1 MTQSRLILVGENRL
15 FRESLGYVLA
25 TEDMTIAAQVSYLS
39 EVPPLLS
46 AAGPGADLIVYD
58 HSENSIADFSALK
71 EITREFT
78 QVGVVILADH
88 IDRAGLDLAV
98 ATGARGFLPKSVSAT
113 ALRLSL
119 ELILLGEDL
128 FPSPVLP
135 ASEQPMAAKPPIATE
150 AHPLRTPL
158 SPREREVLNC
168 LEFGMPNKTIARSL
182 DLAEATVKVHIKAVL
197 RKINA
202 GNRTQAAVWAMNHR
216 QLPSAGPCEAFP

>member
-1 MTQSRLILVGENRL
+1 MTKSRLILVGENRL
-15 FRESLGYVLA
+15 FREGLGYVLA
-25 TEDMTIAAQVSYLS
+25 TEDMTIAAQVFYLS

-46 AAGPGADLIVYD
+46 TAGPGADLIVYD
-58 HSENSIADFSALK
+58 QSENSVEDFSALK

-78 QVGVVILADH
+78 QVGVVILADR

-98 ATGARGFLPKSVSAT
+98 AAGVHGFLPKCVSAA

-119 ELILLGEDL
+119 ELILLGENL
-128 FPSPVLP
+128 FPSLFLP
-135 ASEQPMAAKPPIATE
+135 ASEQPMAAKLPTAPDT
-150 AHPLRTPL
+150 HPLRIPL
-158 SPREREVLNC
+158 SPRECEVLNC
-168 LEFGMPNKTIARSL
+168 LESGMPNKTIARSL

-216 QLPSAGPCEAFP
+216 QLPSAGPYEAFR